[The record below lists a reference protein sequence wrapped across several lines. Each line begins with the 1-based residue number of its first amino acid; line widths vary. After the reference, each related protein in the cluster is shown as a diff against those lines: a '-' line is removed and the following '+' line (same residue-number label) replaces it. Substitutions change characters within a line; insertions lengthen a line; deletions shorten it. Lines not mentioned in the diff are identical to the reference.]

1 MDGQDLNALF
11 IRILET
17 YEQVPKD
24 IESEQI
30 KKVFTILVSST
41 LRYRDNLKADLGIIL
56 TVEDVRCALTDLV
69 NSIHG
74 RNRRDTD
81 NRVCMELY
89 KLWTDELKDF
99 L

>member
-1 MDGQDLNALF
+1 MDGQDLNLLF
-11 IRILET
+11 TRILET
-17 YEQVPKD
+17 YEQVPED

-69 NSIHG
+69 SSIHG

-81 NRVCMELY
+81 NLVCMELY